1 METFW
6 EFRNGKIKKK
16 LLDIKKGKLQKKM
29 IDNLVKLGTLLNDM
43 YSISIIHV
51 ASNCLISLFAVP
63 HSPF

>member
-6 EFRNGKIKKK
+6 EFRNGKIKKT
-16 LLDIKKGKLQKKM
+16 LLENKKGKLQKKM
-29 IDNLVKLGTLLNDM
+29 TDNFVKLGTLLNDM

-51 ASNCLISLFAVP
+51 ASNCLISLFSVP